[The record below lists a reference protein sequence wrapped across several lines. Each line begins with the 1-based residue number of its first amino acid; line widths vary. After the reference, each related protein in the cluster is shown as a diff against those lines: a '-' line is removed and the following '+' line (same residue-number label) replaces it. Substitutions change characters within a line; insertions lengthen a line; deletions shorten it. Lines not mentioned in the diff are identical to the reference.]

1 MSPTPTADP
10 TVDVVVG
17 ALSPRGDMEGR
28 VKEAYANIAGRL
40 AGTDT
45 RFVVVGGFGSM
56 LAEDGSRIAHGDDFP
71 EAFKTEAAELFS
83 VLEILRETEGLN
95 WTYVSPAANFG
106 AYIPDQTRR
115 GSYRLGT
122 DVPFFDDN
130 GESTISGPD
139 FAIGVVDEIERAAH
153 NREHISFAY

>member
-1 MSPTPTADP
+1 
-10 TVDVVVG
+10 
-17 ALSPRGDMEGR
+17 
-28 VKEAYANIAGRL
+28 
-40 AGTDT
+40 
-45 RFVVVGGFGSM
+45 M

-106 AYIPDQTRR
+106 ASFLTKPVAV
-115 GSYRLGT
+115 YRLGT